1 MRSHQDQ
8 NCCALGKCS
17 NAKLFGLFVDDVVD
31 DGEDLLFA
39 GYGGGCDFGGF
50 GQDFV
55 GGVAVF
61 ESGGVDADV
70 ELCAKD
76 ALRAARA
83 PTPASL
89 TEAGLPWDA
98 I

>member
-1 MRSHQDQ
+1 M
-8 NCCALGKCS
+8 
-17 NAKLFGLFVDDVVD
+17 FGLFVDDVVD

-76 ALRAARA
+76 GTACGESSDTGVADRG
-83 PTPASL
+83 
-89 TEAGLPWDA
+89 GLPWDA